1 MEVQV
6 VEVRRDR
13 PANVP
18 ECWRVF
24 NAPRPLYGHRTW
36 DGEFVTRLFYAAVD
50 PNEANAE
57 AHEESNRALEARELV
72 FITQEELDQR
82 VDAHSVRLA
91 EEYGI
96 ETSEFD
102 REDVLFS
109 YQDTARREG
118 RDVRW

>member
-1 MEVQV
+1 
-6 VEVRRDR
+6 VRRNCELD
-13 PANVP
+13 
-18 ECWRVF
+18 
-24 NAPRPLYGHRTW
+24 
-36 DGEFVTRLFYAAVD
+36 
-50 PNEANAE
+50 
-57 AHEESNRALEARELV
+57 ARELV
-72 FITQEELDQR
+72 FLTQEELDQR
-82 VDAHSVRLA
+82 VDAHAARLA